1 MLLITL
7 WSASISLSLPS
18 SLCQHM
24 CLPFRVC
31 ISPLIY
37 LCFSVSLS
45 LSSSIPVL
53 FPPWLTETP
62 YLSFTIKTKWK
73 SFSSP
78 PLFWRLSQ
86 VLTIINFPML
96 STPTDHI
103 VYHRN
108 YYTYCYRSF
117 IIFSCILISIIHLE
131 LLHSK
136 EILLL

>member
-7 WSASISLSLPS
+7 WSASISLNLPS
-18 SLCQHM
+18 SLCQQM
-24 CLPFRVC
+24 YLPFRVC

-62 YLSFTIKTKWK
+62 YLSFTILCLNITRQNE
-73 SFSSP
+73 SHFQVLLFSEGF
-78 PLFWRLSQ
+78 LKL
-86 VLTIINFPML
+86 LTIINFPML

-108 YYTYCYRSF
+108 YYTYYYESF
-117 IIFSCILISIIHLE
+117 IIFLVFLSL
-131 LLHSK
+131 
-136 EILLL
+136 